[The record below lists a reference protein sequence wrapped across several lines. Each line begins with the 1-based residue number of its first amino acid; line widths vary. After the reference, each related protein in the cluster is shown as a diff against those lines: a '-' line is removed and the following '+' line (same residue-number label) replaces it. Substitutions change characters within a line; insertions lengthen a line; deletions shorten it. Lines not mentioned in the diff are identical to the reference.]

1 MRAMERELLVMRHGK
16 SVWDTEYAT
25 DSERPLATR
34 GKKAAERMGQVLVDE
49 DLIPDAVLTSSAV
62 RAVETARRVVRKLPG
77 VEAVEDE
84 RLYAAGVADM
94 LGVLREQPPE
104 VRRVL
109 LIGHNPGMEEL
120 VAELTG
126 RVDVLLKT
134 CSLAVVRLRGPSWD
148 EALQSKGQFAGLYN
162 PRELEG

>member
-1 MRAMERELLVMRHGK
+1 MRHGK
-16 SVWDTEYAT
+16 SVWDTEFAT
-25 DSERPLATR
+25 DSERPLAAR
-34 GKKAAERMGQVLVDE
+34 GKKAAERMGQLLADENLV
-49 DLIPDAVLTSSAV
+49 PDAVLTSSAI
-62 RAVETARRVVRKLPG
+62 RAVETAMRVARKLPG

-84 RLYAAGVADM
+84 RLYAAGVSEM
-94 LGVLREQPPE
+94 LEVLREQPPE

-134 CSLAVVRLRGPSWD
+134 CSLAVVQLRGPSWE
-148 EALQSKGQFAGLYN
+148 EALRSKGQLAGLYH
-162 PRELEG
+162 PREVEG